1 MAEKPRHILF
11 VLVVCLTAALAFSC
25 SKVPAGDDPGD
36 KVEFNDTYI
45 CDVRSAV
52 REDGFLSGDAI
63 GVMAYYVPSGD
74 SWESYKAE
82 AKPDFMY
89 NQKVSYDGRSWSY
102 APVMY
107 WPQDPGACVNFY
119 AYFPWDDG
127 SGNDGVKVSSV
138 TSAGEPSFV
147 FTLNEK
153 ADKDLMVAAN
163 EGLTVSD
170 GPVALQFQHV
180 LGKVQFK
187 FGVSD
192 IGGFSYVV
200 NKIRVLNVP
209 KQVTY
214 HWSDGSVDVLRT
226 DYVVASSGEDGKGHL
241 VNSIDPQLVED
252 FTMLLIPCDLKML
265 EVTINNEETAVIDL
279 TGNNVK
285 IEKGKELTIS
295 LMISLEN
302 IQFKTSITDWREGG
316 SAEGQIK

>member
-1 MAEKPRHILF
+1 MSLNLKYLII
-11 VLVVCLTAALAFSC
+11 CALALILSASC
-25 SKVPAGDDPGD
+25 EKTETEGRRVLSP
-36 KVEFNDTYI
+36 VEFEGTYTYELKSVAR
-45 CDVRSAV
+45 DS
-52 REDGFLSGDAI
+52 GFHDGDAI
-63 GVMAYYVPSGD
+63 GVLGCYVPPGQD
-74 SWESYKAE
+74 WDEYKQA
-82 AKPDFMY
+82 AVPDFMY
-89 NQKVSYDGRSWSY
+89 NQKVTYDGARWSY
-102 APVMY
+102 SPTAY
-107 WPQDPGACVNFY
+107 WPQREGARVNFY
-119 AYFPWDDG
+119 AYYPWDDG

-163 EGLTVSD
+163 EGLTVND

-192 IGGFSYVV
+192 VGGFSYVV

-226 DYVVASSGEDGKGHL
+226 DSVVASSGEDGKGHL

-302 IQFKTSITDWREGG
+302 IQFKTSITDWRDGG

>member
-1 MAEKPRHILF
+1 MSFNFKYLIACAVVLILPASCEKTETGRRGGLSP
-11 VLVVCLTAALAFSC
+11 
-25 SKVPAGDDPGD
+25 
-36 KVEFNDTYI
+36 VEFDGTYK
-45 CDVRSAV
+45 DELKSVSR
-52 REDGFLSGDAI
+52 DGEFHEGDAI
-63 GVMAYYVPSGD
+63 GVLACYVPPGQD
-74 SWESYKAE
+74 WDEYKQSAV
-82 AKPDFMY
+82 PDFMY
-89 NQKVSYDGRSWSY
+89 NQKVTYDGTKWSY
-102 APVMY
+102 SPIAY
-107 WPQDPGACVNFY
+107 WPQNEGARVNFY
-119 AYFPWDDG
+119 AYYPWDDG
-127 SGNDGVKVSSV
+127 TGNDGVKVSSV

-170 GPVALQFQHV
+170 GPVDLQFQHV

-214 HWSDGSVDVLRT
+214 HWFDGSVDVLRT
-226 DYVVASSGEDGKGHL
+226 DSVVASSGEDGKGHL

-279 TGNNVK
+279 TGKNIK

-295 LMISLEN
+295 LIITLEN
-302 IQFKTSITDWREGG
+302 IQFKTSITDWLEGG